1 MTAGY
6 RLYGRRG
13 SGSFAV
19 QVALEEARVSYEK
32 EWVERE
38 PAAVDAYR
46 RIFPTGKVPG
56 LQLPDGTRMF
66 ESAAMLL
73 HLASAHPD
81 ALGPAPGT
89 PRHSA
94 FLQWMVFLS
103 ANTYEAALRMYY
115 SSRYSARGESDAA
128 AIGEQA
134 RIEFILSL
142 ELIAPSLDPY
152 VLGPVYSIADV
163 YLYMLATWWPGDKE
177 QLFAKMPP
185 LRRHTDLVSSR
196 PAVAKVEADHAT
208 LA

>member
-19 QVALEEARVSYEK
+19 QVALEEARVGYEK

-66 ESAAMLL
+66 ESAAILL

-89 PRHSA
+89 PSHPA
-94 FLQWMVFLS
+94 FLQWMIFLS
-103 ANTYEAALRMYY
+103 ANTYEAVLRMYY
-115 SSRYSARGESDAA
+115 SSRYSARGESDVA
-128 AIGEQA
+128 AISEQA
-134 RIEFILSL
+134 RTEFIVSL

-163 YLYMLATWWPGDKE
+163 YLYMLVTWWPDDRE
-177 QLFAKMPP
+177 QLFAKLPA
-185 LRRHTDLVSSR
+185 LRRHAGLVSSR